1 MTKPILRWISLLI
14 LSLCAFS
21 MLARTEAEPL
31 RIPWSQ
37 TTLLTWNLFQG
48 DPPEDAYLQTEA
60 ARIHTSIHWQFSY
73 SCTNG
78 ASSICRTTAIT
89 VSHTMTPPLSWA
101 LAGSPAPSLLH
112 HEQLHFDLSE
122 AYSRKLEILLWQ
134 IAPTVGETPE
144 EAIDLLVETHEKLG
158 EALLQKLEEMTRLYD
173 LETDHSRDSAEQVR
187 WEMLINCWLEDP
199 LSAP

>member
-1 MTKPILRWISLLI
+1 
-14 LSLCAFS
+14 

-31 RIPWSQ
+31 TIPWSQ
-37 TTLLTWNLFQG
+37 TTLLTWDLFQG
-48 DPPEDAYLQTEA
+48 DPPEDAYLDTEA
-60 ARIHTSIHWQFSY
+60 ARIHTTIHYQFSY

-78 ASSICRTTAIT
+78 ASPICRTTAIT
-89 VSHTMTPPLSWA
+89 VSHAMNPPLSWA
-101 LAGSPAPSLLH
+101 LAGSSAPSLLH

-144 EAIDLLVETHEKLG
+144 EAIELLVEAYEKLG
-158 EALLQKLEEMTRLYD
+158 EALLQELKEVTRLYD

-187 WEMLINCWLEDP
+187 WEKLINCWLEDP